1 VTSGEEIAAEMAL
14 YAAAERHDWQEL
26 ARYIA
31 SGGEITPE
39 IKKFI
44 AAVLRGE
51 VKRPKKR
58 PPSGPAADRH
68 RDVATFV
75 YLARRFGIKNATQ
88 KAAQKYNLDHRS
100 VQRLLRENA
109 ALSAKKVIEDL
120 EQGITRRRTKEIAEQ
135 LLAAAALAYGIK

>member
-1 VTSGEEIAAEMAL
+1 VTGGEEIAAEMAL

-26 ARYIA
+26 ATYIA
-31 SGGEITPE
+31 SGREITPE

-44 AAVLRGE
+44 VAVLRGE

-58 PPSGPAADRH
+58 PPSSAAAARH
-68 RDVATFV
+68 LDVATFV

-100 VQRLLRENA
+100 VQRLLRGNA
-109 ALSAKKVIEDL
+109 ALSAKKVMENV
-120 EQGITRRRTKEIAEQ
+120 EQEITRRRTKEIAEQ
-135 LLAAAALAYGIK
+135 LLAAVALAYGIK